1 MKKLTV
7 LLFLLLSFLVPV
19 ATLLYLSF
27 SVQWYYPS
35 IIDHPFTTEHW
46 TWYLSGG
53 SELLRSTVLSVLLSI
68 TVSALSVIC
77 GFFASRAIAYYTRSR
92 WWVVSAYFPYVIA
105 PVVLA
110 VMLNYYFLQLQL
122 SGTVGGVIIAQF
134 LITFP
139 YAIIFFY
146 GFWNTEMRNLEGLV
160 STMGGSFFTIVK
172 HALFPSARGLLTI
185 CFFQCYLISWFEYG
199 LTQFIGVGKV
209 QTLTVMVYRYVSEA
223 NPYLAALAGVL
234 LVIPPVLLLITN
246 RKYLLQNVWAP
257 QS

>member
-1 MKKLTV
+1 MKNRIL
-7 LLFLLLSFLVPV
+7 LLFLLLCFLVPV
-19 ATLLYLSF
+19 ALLVYLSF

-35 IIDHPFTTEHW
+35 IVSHPFTTEHW
-46 TWYLSGG
+46 MWYLSGS
-53 SELLRSTVLSVLLSI
+53 SELLQSTALSVLLSL
-68 TVSALSVIC
+68 TVSALSVTC
-77 GFFASRAIAYYTRSR
+77 GFFASRAIAYYTESR
-92 WWVVSAYFPYVIA
+92 WWLVSAYFPYVIA

-134 LITFP
+134 FITFP

-146 GFWNTEMRNLEGLV
+146 GFWNRQMRNLEDLV
-160 STMGGSFFTIVK
+160 STMGGGFFTTIK
-172 HALFPSARGLLTI
+172 HALLPAARGLPTV

-246 RKYLLQNVWAP
+246 RKFLLQNVWSP